1 MRNKYARVPDP
12 AEFKSPEGDLF
23 QIVYSSYYKP
33 DGSIGLKEADRIDI
47 KKEINSHREE
57 TDMSFILSRL
67 MAGDDSVLNPRPPL
81 FGDFTQ
87 FPTSY
92 TEMLNMVIDGER
104 YFDSLSPD
112 IRKKFDNDR
121 AKWFAQMGS
130 DFWMES
136 MGFVQDVS
144 SEIVSPDPVDSV
156 SPDGVL
162 ETEVIE

>member
-1 MRNKYARVPDP
+1 MRNKHARVPDP

-33 DGSIGLKEADRIDI
+33 DGSIGLKESDRIDI
-47 KKEINSHREE
+47 KKEINSHREQ

-67 MAGDDSVLNPRPPL
+67 FAGDDSVLNPRPPM

-87 FPTSY
+87 LPTSY
-92 TEMLNMVIDGER
+92 AEMLNMVIDGER

-112 IRKKFDNDR
+112 VRKKFDNDR

-136 MGFVQDVS
+136 MGFVHDVP
-144 SEIVSPDPVDSV
+144 SEIVSSDPAYPV
-156 SPDGVL
+156 SPDVSL
-162 ETEVIE
+162 EKEVIE